1 MSSCFTWL
9 IAQGAKERGRVQR
22 FGHSTLN
29 PQAPL
34 APLRWGHRINTCS
47 GIVGNQINKYK
58 PFLPHPVCDI
68 SLASVPSTSHS
79 YRTSCLFWPLCDD
92 VRPLELLRSS
102 VDLLWRTGRERLTYT
117 AGSLLSRHVYII
129 QTCLPAES
137 NSESV
142 VREHPSPCNGLQTSP
157 VALGGQILYLSDCMC
172 VCVSVCI
179 CYRNNLGNT

>member
-34 APLRWGHRINTCS
+34 VPLRWGHRINTCS

-58 PFLPHPVCDI
+58 PFPPHPVCDI